1 MKIIGV
7 HAYTVRTK
15 PAVPFVWRQGLLGSD
30 EFNGQTWLRLV
41 TDAGIEGWSCAVRGP
56 IALDLIE
63 RRLKPMLLGK
73 NPLMKELLWHE
84 VWEVDRIEELPIY
97 MMGVVDAALW
107 DITAKAAK
115 LPLYQL
121 LGGYRDSI
129 EAYASTVTYSTIE
142 EYLDVAD
149 QCLARGFKAIKLHA
163 WGDAR
168 KDAELG
174 RALREHVG
182 PGIALMYDGSAGF
195 DPYESLYLGRA
206 LEEAGFLWYEEPMR
220 EFSINAYQRLCAQLD
235 IPVLAAETSDG
246 CHYNAADFIAQGA
259 ADMVR
264 TSWFYKGGITG
275 ALRVAHLA
283 DSFQLSAEVHGSGF
297 ENTHLCLAI
306 KNNHYYETLIRG
318 NPIYVDADIGPAA
331 RVRAPAAPG
340 LGYDIDLKA
349 LEKSAVAR
357 L

>member
-1 MKIIGV
+1 MKIIAV
-7 HAYTVRTK
+7 HAYTTRTQPK
-15 PAVPFVWRQGLLGSD
+15 IPFVWRQGLPGSD
-30 EFNGQTWLRLV
+30 PVIEQTWLRLV
-41 TDAGIEGWSCAVRGP
+41 TDAGIEGWSCAVRGA
-56 IALDLIE
+56 IAFDLIE
-63 RRLKPMLLGK
+63 RRLKPWLLGK

-84 VWEVDRIEELPIY
+84 LWEIDRLEEFPIY

-107 DITAKAAK
+107 DITAKAAN

-129 EAYASTVTYSTIE
+129 EAYASTVTYATTE
-142 EYLDVAD
+142 EFLDVAD

-168 KDAELG
+168 KDAALCT
-174 RALREHVG
+174 ALRNHVG
-182 PGIALMYDGSAGF
+182 PDIALMYDGSAGF

-206 LEEAGFLWYEEPMR
+206 LEAADYLWYEEPMR
-220 EFSINAYQRLCAQLD
+220 EFSINAYQRLCEQLD

-246 CHYNAADFIAQGA
+246 CHYNVADFIAQGA

-283 DSFQLSAEVHGSGF
+283 DSFQLSAEVHGMGV

-306 KNNHYYETLIRG
+306 RNNHYYETLIMG
-318 NPIYVDADIGPAA
+318 NPIAVESCIGPDA

-340 LGYDIDLKA
+340 LGYDIDLA
-349 LEKSAVAR
+349 TLEKIAVAK

>member
-1 MKIIGV
+1 MKIIAV
-7 HAYTVRTK
+7 HAYTLRRETQHM
-15 PAVPFVWRQGLLGSD
+15 FVWRKGLLGSD
-30 EFNGQTWLRLV
+30 ATTEQTWLRLV

-56 IALDLIE
+56 IAFDLIE
-63 RRLKPMLLGK
+63 RRLKPWLIGK

-84 VWEVDRIEELPIY
+84 LWEIDRIEELPIY

-121 LGGYRDSI
+121 LGGYRHQI
-129 EAYASTVTYSTIE
+129 EAYASTVTYATTKE
-142 EYLDVAD
+142 FLDVAD
-149 QCLARGFKAIKLHA
+149 QCLARGFRAIKLHA

-168 KDAELG
+168 KDAALCQ
-174 RALREHVG
+174 ALRKHVG
-182 PGIALMYDGSAGF
+182 PDIALMYDGSAGF

-206 LEEAGFLWYEEPMR
+206 LEDADYLWYEEPMR
-220 EFSINAYQRLCAQLD
+220 EFSINAYKRLCEQID

-246 CHYNAADFIAQGA
+246 CHYNVADFIAQGA

-283 DSFQLSAEVHGSGF
+283 DAYQLSAEVHGMGV
-297 ENTHLCLAI
+297 ENIHLCLAVR
-306 KNNHYYETLIRG
+306 NNHYYESLVMD
-318 NPIYVDADIGPAA
+318 NPVVFEPCIG
-331 RVRAPAAPG
+331 RDGMVNAPAGPG
-340 LGYDIDLKA
+340 LGHDIDLKTI
-349 LEKSAVAR
+349 EKTAVAK